1 MNGINEENNMGNI
14 SHDQCRKFFNAVKA
28 ELGLEGFGFK
38 FTPATPSIC
47 FGDYMLLCEN
57 DVGYPWFTKQMILHE
72 ITHHLVPEDN
82 SHGNR
87 FHKKYAE
94 LVTRFLGGGE

>member
-14 SHDQCRKFFNAVKA
+14 SHKQCLTFFQAIKK
-28 ELGLEGFGFK
+28 ELGLAIGFD

-47 FGDYMLLCEN
+47 LGDKILLCEN
-57 DVGYPWFTKQMILHE
+57 DIQYPWFTKQMILHE
-72 ITHHLVPEDN
+72 ITHHLTPDDN
-82 SHGNR
+82 AHGTK

-94 LVTRFLGGGE
+94 LVNRFLAGN